1 MSKSEVIKASW
12 VVHISHELSLV
23 QQQLWNVLLAYAY
36 DNLSKQNI
44 HLIDVRILQHYLG
57 RNRSINYLQN
67 MLDALCTI
75 ESYNLINKTK
85 LAYERNKF
93 KLLSFAVIEDGLCR
107 YSFSNDLIP
116 QLVNP
121 PTYARINLLTQT
133 QFKSKHSLIIYE
145 LCIDYLHIG
154 RTRSFTMSELKTYL
168 NIEPHEYS
176 AFKHFNYKIIK
187 KVIAEVNRKADLLI
201 EAKFDVKNGND
212 LIWFTIKKKT
222 RTIINMQKMIYK
234 AAKQIPRQD
243 TERCEFDPIKRLKEH
258 GMSDQ
263 KAKQI
268 VTIFS
273 AQEIQKV
280 INDVQR
286 NIEKVL
292 RPASLLVQIFN
303 TKEKEKKVMGTRK
316 AAAFDYEKQK
326 QITEHIRFISNRIQ
340 EVWATLPDDRK
351 QSLDIA
357 YEQWIVKQNHTFNF
371 VGSKKLYYPV
381 FLEQILLTPEERNFD
396 EWTKSNS

>member
-1 MSKSEVIKASW
+1 MSKTEVIKASW

-36 DNLSKQNI
+36 DNLSKQSI

-85 LAYERNKF
+85 QIYERNKF
-93 KLLSFAVIEDGLCR
+93 NLLSFAVIEDGLCR

-121 PTYARINLLTQT
+121 STYARINLLTQT
-133 QFKSKHSLIIYE
+133 QFKSKHSLIVYE

-154 RTRSFTMSELKTYL
+154 RTRSFTMDALKTYL
-168 NIEPHEYS
+168 NIEPHEYA

-187 KVIAEVNRKADLLI
+187 KVIAEVNRKSDLLI
-201 EAKFDVKNGND
+201 EAKFDIKNGND
-212 LIWFTIKKKT
+212 LIWFAIKKKT

-243 TERCEFDPIKRLKEH
+243 VENCEFDPIKKLKEH

-292 RPASLLVQIFN
+292 SPASLLAQIFN
-303 TKEKEKKVMGTRK
+303 GKEKEKKVMGARK
-316 AAAFDYEKQK
+316 ADTFDHEKQK
-326 QITEHIRFISNRIQ
+326 QISEHTQFIRNRIKDIW
-340 EVWATLPDDRK
+340 ESLPDDRK
-351 QSLDIA
+351 QSLDVA
-357 YEQWIVKQNHTFNF
+357 YEHWIVKRNHTFNF

-381 FLEQILLTPEERNFD
+381 FLELTLLTPEE
-396 EWTKSNS
+396 